1 MSLVS
6 LRIVVAVTIAAGSVS
21 ASASAQQLP
30 PPDQARRLMETR
42 PDLVAQLRREIG
54 SSGLTPDQ
62 IRARLRAA
70 GYPEDLLDSYLN
82 TRTTRGRDSLNVAL
96 PTEDVLDA
104 IAALGI
110 VDSVD
115 TSELRNLV
123 RRRPARADSLLP
135 RDSLSLDDSLTVT
148 RVDSLGRLVASA
160 RRRPQSVL
168 RPPAIRGLDTGQ
180 VIFGLNIFSNQTT
193 QFDPNLAGP
202 VDAN

>member
-1 MSLVS
+1 MPTPQTSLVS
-6 LRIVVAVTIAAGSVS
+6 RRIAIAVAIAVGAVS

-54 SSGLTPDQ
+54 NSGLTPDQ

-82 TRTTRGRDSLNVAL
+82 TRPSRGRDSVNVAL

-115 TSELRNLV
+115 TSELRNMV
-123 RRRPARADSLLP
+123 RRRPSRADSLPL
-135 RDSLSLDDSLTVT
+135 RDSLLVDDSLTVT
-148 RVDSLGRLVASA
+148 RVDSLGRLVATS
-160 RRRPQSVL
+160 R
-168 RPPAIRGLDTGQ
+168 
-180 VIFGLNIFSNQTT
+180 
-193 QFDPNLAGP
+193 
-202 VDAN
+202 